1 MAKKYRPK
9 AQGHDAGLVLTTK
22 SPYGSHED
30 MVVDPLDPEE
40 LDSDTQFAK
49 LKDNDV
55 ICKDDRGYYKTER
68 SRLDNGL
75 ADPNRYDINRL

>member
-1 MAKKYRPK
+1 MANKYRPK
-9 AQGHDAGLVLTTK
+9 AQGYDAGSVVTTK

-30 MVVDPLDPEE
+30 MVVDPIDLEE
-40 LDSDTQFAK
+40 LDPDTRFAK

-75 ADPNRYDINRL
+75 ADPNRYCDRD

>member
-9 AQGHDAGLVLTTK
+9 VQGYDAGSVVTTK

-30 MVVDPLDPEE
+30 MVVDPIDLEE
-40 LDSDTQFAK
+40 LDPDTRFAK

-75 ADPNRYDINRL
+75 ADPNRYCDRD

>member
-1 MAKKYRPK
+1 MANKYRPK
-9 AQGHDAGLVLTTK
+9 AQGYDVGSVVTTK

-30 MVVDPLDPEE
+30 MVVDPIDLEE
-40 LDSDTQFAK
+40 LDPDTRFAK

-75 ADPNRYDINRL
+75 ADPNRYCDRD